1 MEDNNVKVKSK
12 AKIALVALTTFL
24 LLCAIACVGVFL
36 SPKEDEVVKVP
47 EEITESG
54 TERTAADEGALR
66 KLLLEESELVIE
78 VTEDIVA
85 DETFTVK
92 GTKTLT
98 GKGSISMELYVAPY
112 QYLLMVDKEAHL
124 TLDGVTVDGNGS
136 TNCVKVE
143 KGAQLTCLSGE
154 LTYGCPAII
163 ESFGDVYIKGGS
175 ITDAIGTGVYIHGGG
190 NLYMTAGTIQGCVD
204 CGVENAVGSYMS
216 ISEQAILQD
225 NMEYFVYNRGTCDIT
240 GGILRQ
246 AKSDMVYTS
255 GIMNVKY
262 QGEAGG
268 MLEWYDIQGC
278 GFVVGDGG
286 ELNADGVHIKDVGNR
301 AITTAAG
308 KSISNI
314 SNSLFENTKGDS
326 VYVRTEVNLKNVE
339 IKNSNLSGI
348 RLIETGKAHIEN
360 VTVTGTVKDGI
371 QNGGGVV
378 TGKNFVVNKAG
389 RIGVNS
395 YKDKDVAGS
404 VTLQNVTVNGTEKS
418 NGLHVETSTLT
429 VSNAKIKNT
438 GNEGAR
444 AQKAGTLKLTNV
456 EIQNA
461 KGHNIASYDEGSK
474 VIVQNAKTTG
484 GKRGIGAFGG
494 DVKATKVTINSP
506 IEYGVTGSKK
516 SVVEITDLTIKD
528 SGKTGVNANNATINI
543 VNATIQDPKATAGV
557 NADYNGK
564 VTLKNADI
572 KFTEGTTGKID
583 GVKAGNTA
591 KEGSPA
597 TITLEKVNI
606 VNVPQHGMYALGA
619 KAKILVT
626 DVTTTGGKRGIQIYK
641 GGQVEGKNVSITAP
655 KEYGVTCGDKGSGF
669 NLTKLTITG
678 CGKHGVNVYDS
689 AVATVADATITK
701 PEDLGVFVGNK
712 GKLTLNK
719 ATITK
724 TKNAALMN
732 SNGSLTLIGGI
743 VDEAGKDSVH
753 TFGGG
758 LTKLTDVEVKN
769 STEHNIRIDNTG
781 SKCVLKNVTTTGG
794 KRGIQIWSGATVEGE
809 KVTINSP
816 AQYGITCGDEGSGF
830 DIKDLTVTDNG
841 NHALNVYGGAAATV
855 TDGTLKNAAEHGAY
869 VEKAI
874 LTLKGTLKIES
885 PSQRGIINVGGTVD
899 AENATVDIDNP
910 GAYGVST
917 NVSSEKVQIE
927 GEEKTVETPGTTTI
941 GRLEVS
947 SAGEES
953 NAYSSMTVNGV
964 GTVVTV
970 LEGEIVDSW
979 KHGINVEKGTLN
991 LSNFKISG
999 SGQKKGN
1006 DETYDGVQ
1014 AQTMSTIN
1022 LKNIEITG
1030 GSYGIN
1036 IFSGGKVI
1044 DSEKVTIISPAV
1056 HGVACTNEGSS
1067 FDIKGLSIN
1076 SSENGGYSSGN
1087 HAIKVNDKAQGTVD
1101 GGTITNPKGE
1111 GALVDSNAQLTLK
1124 NQVNITFD
1132 ASRTDDRQGIKA
1144 CNSATV
1150 TLSNVKIVDAPKN
1163 GIQIWSKADVVN
1175 SDNVTIT
1182 EPNNYG
1188 VWSSDAGSTFNITN
1202 LIINRKGDTGLS
1214 SGNDAIYVSYGA
1226 EGTVKG
1232 GTITNPKGDGAKVR
1246 EATATLENVKVIFA
1260 QGRENADI
1268 AGVRARNK
1276 AKVTLKGVE
1285 VENAPRDGV
1294 VIWSQSEILEASN
1307 TVSIKSPK
1315 RYGIWCGDD
1324 GSAFNITN
1332 LTVASSGDSGVNV
1345 YSKGAGTIN
1354 GGTINGT
1361 GNHGVHLTGSAQVTL
1376 KGILNI
1382 NSVSQRGLYNES
1394 GTVYGSEATVNI
1406 TNSGNYGL
1414 SAKGSTTIGVLNVT
1428 GAQGSC
1434 AVTAN
1439 NKGTVLTING
1449 GTILNSNKV
1458 GVNAAGGTIVNLT
1471 NCKIQNSGTFDLQ
1484 AEASNSTINLK
1495 NTEYNKSKVNN
1506 QGTIN
1511 E

>member
-12 AKIALVALTTFL
+12 AKIALVALTSIL

-36 SPKEDEVVKVP
+36 APKENEVVKVP

-78 VTEDIVA
+78 VTEDIVV

-98 GKGSISMELYVAPY
+98 GTGSISMELYVPPY
-112 QYLLMVDKEAHL
+112 QYLLMVDKEANL

-143 KGAQLTCLSGE
+143 KGAKLTCLSGE
-154 LTYGCPAII
+154 LTYGCPTII

-175 ITDAIGTGVYIHGGG
+175 ITDAIGTGVYIHSGG

-225 NMEYFVYNRGTCDIT
+225 NMEFFVYNRGTCDIT

-246 AKSDMVYTS
+246 AKSDLVFTS

-262 QGEAGG
+262 QGEEEG

-278 GFVVGDGG
+278 GIVVGDGG
-286 ELNADGVHIKDVGNR
+286 EINADGVHIKDVGNR
-301 AITTAAG
+301 AVTTAVG
-308 KSISNI
+308 KSVANI

-339 IKNSNLSGI
+339 IENSNVSGI
-348 RLIETGKAHIEN
+348 RLIETGKAHVEN

-371 QNGGGVV
+371 QNAGGVV
-378 TGKNFVVNKAG
+378 TGKNFVVNNAG

-395 YKDKDVAGS
+395 YKYKDVAGS
-404 VTLQNVTVNGTEKS
+404 VTLQNVTINGTEKS

-494 DVKATKVTINSP
+494 DVKATKVAINSP
-506 IEYGVTGSKK
+506 TEYGVTGSKK
-516 SVVEITDLTIKD
+516 SVVEVTDLTIKD

-597 TITLEKVNI
+597 TVTLEKVNI
-606 VNVPQHGMYALGA
+606 VNVPQHGIYALGA
-619 KAKILVT
+619 KSKILVT

-641 GGQVEGKNVSITAP
+641 GGQVEGQNVSITSP
-655 KEYGVTCGDKGSGF
+655 TEYGITCGDKGSGF
-669 NLTKLTITG
+669 NLTNVTVTG

-689 AVATVADATITK
+689 AVATATDVTITK
-701 PEDLGVFVGNK
+701 PENMGVFVGNK
-712 GKLTLNK
+712 AELSLNK
-719 ATITK
+719 VAITK
-724 TKNAALMN
+724 TKKTALMN
-732 SNGSLTLIGGI
+732 SDGTLTLVKGS
-743 VDEAGKDSVH
+743 VDGAGEAGVH

-758 LTKLTDVEVKN
+758 LTKLTSFEVEN
-769 STEHNIRIDNTG
+769 STGQNIRVDNTG

-794 KRGIQIWSGATVEGE
+794 KRGIQIYKGAQLEG
-809 KVTINSP
+809 KDVAIHSP

-830 DIKDLTVTDNG
+830 VITGLTVTDNG
-841 NHALNVYGGAAATV
+841 IHAVNVYDGAVATV
-855 TDGTLKNAAEHGAY
+855 SDGTLKNSAEHGAY

-874 LTLKGTLKIES
+874 LTLKGTLKIET
-885 PSQRGIINVGGTVD
+885 PSKRGIINVGGTVD
-899 AENATVDIDNP
+899 AEEATVDVDNP

-917 NVSSEKVQIE
+917 NIFSEKVQIE

-947 SAGEES
+947 SAGEEGG
-953 NAYSSMTVNGV
+953 AYSSMTVNGV

-970 LEGEIVDSW
+970 REGEIVDSW
-979 KHGINVEKGTLN
+979 KHGVNVEKGTLN
-991 LSNFKISG
+991 LSNFKISS
-999 SGQKKGN
+999 SGQQKGN

-1014 AQTMSTIN
+1014 AQTKSTIN
-1022 LKNIEITG
+1022 LKNVEITG

-1036 IFSGGKVI
+1036 IYGGGKVV
-1044 DSEKVTIISPAV
+1044 DSENVTVTSPAV

-1067 FDIKGLSIN
+1067 FDIKGLTIN
-1076 SSENGGYSSGN
+1076 SSENGGYSSGS

-1111 GALVDSNAQLTLK
+1111 GALVDNSAQLTLK

-1132 ASRTDDRQGIKA
+1132 AKRSDDRQGIKA

-1150 TLSNVKIVDAPKN
+1150 TLSDVQIVDAPKN
-1163 GIQIWSKADVVN
+1163 GIQIWTKASVIN

-1182 EPNNYG
+1182 GSNNYG
-1188 VWSSDAGSTFNITN
+1188 VWCADAGSTANINN
-1202 LIINRKGDTGLS
+1202 L
-1214 SGNDAIYVSYGA
+1214 
-1226 EGTVKG
+1226 
-1232 GTITNPKGDGAKVR
+1232 TITNCNNHGIYISVGAQAVFGGEVNIQGANSGNVDCFYVTGASSQATINGTLTTTGGRYGLGVFSGGKVIKGEKYSKITINSSRSHGAVVMNNSELRAGDMILTGCAGDGIHMRYDTPTVTLTGQVNISQTTGNAIDAYAGNLVAETAKINVTTANYGLRVRGGVTNIGELNIDGAKAYSSVYIQGNG
-1246 EATATLENVKVIFA
+1246 TNV
-1260 QGRENADI
+1260 
-1268 AGVRARNK
+1268 
-1276 AKVTLKGVE
+1276 
-1285 VENAPRDGV
+1285 
-1294 VIWSQSEILEASN
+1294 
-1307 TVSIKSPK
+1307 
-1315 RYGIWCGDD
+1315 
-1324 GSAFNITN
+1324 
-1332 LTVASSGDSGVNV
+1332 
-1345 YSKGAGTIN
+1345 TIN
-1354 GGTINGT
+1354 GGVIKNSQQHGINVKETATLNLKNYTIQSIG
-1361 GNHGVHLTGSAQVTL
+1361 L
-1376 KGILNI
+1376 KG
-1382 NSVSQRGLYNES
+1382 
-1394 GTVYGSEATVNI
+1394 GTTYYE
-1406 TNSGNYGL
+1406 
-1414 SAKGSTTIGVLNVT
+1414 
-1428 GAQGSC
+1428 
-1434 AVTAN
+1434 
-1439 NKGTVLTING
+1439 
-1449 GTILNSNKV
+1449 
-1458 GVNAAGGTIVNLT
+1458 
-1471 NCKIQNSGTFDLQ
+1471 IQNEGGK
-1484 AEASNSTINLK
+1484 ATINLENVTPNSIHK
-1495 NTEYNKSKVNN
+1495 M
-1506 QGTIN
+1506 
-1511 E
+1511 